1 MRNTKKNK
9 KRELILRGYW
19 VSNFHYVQD
28 DQNGIDLSNNQI
40 NVVSKQIDKKL
51 MSAILGIFLNLTFFV
66 PVNLAGQANNNLNIE
81 IVEFI
86 GSNKIKKLL
95 KKNSPKIIQISK
107 KNYQKKDRRE
117 KQKLE
122 KKARINLLKTYL
134 FLKQQFRKLNPSV
147 NNYETI
153 CLVSKTKNFPKIS
166 RLPTA
171 TSQNQENI
179 IGRMRTQRM
188 RFLRSGTIFDDEQAD
203 KKASSNV
210 SSSVLKIYIA
220 KLIKKLQVITKWIH
234 KNPTLFSMGIIGNV
248 SLIYFYKNGYFGEW
262 YNLIRNS
269 SPRFLELA
277 NHFNNYFQEEEK
289 YFSFSEK
296 VYSMDP
302 DYFSK
307 EYLKSPK
314 VDFSKLKNDQKV
326 LRNEN
331 NYILKEKTPIYVEEQ
346 QDLDS
351 SKNQVEREPTLEDYT
366 DHFQYWD
373 LILDLNDQNNQ
384 D

>member
-28 DQNGIDLSNNQI
+28 DPNGIDLSNNQI

-51 MSAILGIFLNLTFFV
+51 ISAILGIFLNLTFFV
-66 PVNLAGQANNNLNIE
+66 PVNLAVQPNKNLNIE

-166 RLPTA
+166 SLPTA

-179 IGRMRTQRM
+179 IRRMRTQRM

-203 KKASSNV
+203 KKASPNV

-248 SLIYFYKNGYFGEW
+248 SLIYFYKKCYD
-262 YNLIRNS
+262 
-269 SPRFLELA
+269 
-277 NHFNNYFQEEEK
+277 
-289 YFSFSEK
+289 SF
-296 VYSMDP
+296 
-302 DYFSK
+302 
-307 EYLKSPK
+307 
-314 VDFSKLKNDQKV
+314 
-326 LRNEN
+326 
-331 NYILKEKTPIYVEEQ
+331 
-346 QDLDS
+346 
-351 SKNQVEREPTLEDYT
+351 
-366 DHFQYWD
+366 
-373 LILDLNDQNNQ
+373 
-384 D
+384 

>member
-19 VSNFHYVQD
+19 VSNFHYVQE
-28 DQNGIDLSNNQI
+28 DQNDSDLSNNQI
-40 NVVSKQIDKKL
+40 NAVSKKIDKKL
-51 MSAILGIFLNLTFFV
+51 ISAILGIFLNLTFFI
-66 PVNLAGQANNNLNIE
+66 PVNLAVQPNKNLNIE

-107 KNYQKKDRRE
+107 KNYQKNDRRE

-134 FLKQQFRKLNPSV
+134 FLKQQFRKLNPSE
-147 NNYETI
+147 NNYQ
-153 CLVSKTKNFPKIS
+153 KIS
-166 RLPTA
+166 ILPTA

-179 IGRMRTQRM
+179 IGRIRTQRL
-188 RFLRSGTIFDDEQAD
+188 RFLRSGTIFDDEQSD
-203 KKASSNV
+203 NKASPNV

-220 KLIKKLQVITKWIH
+220 KLVKKLQVVTKWIH

-277 NHFNNYFQEEEK
+277 NNFNNYFQEKEK
-289 YFSFSEK
+289 NFSFSEK

-307 EYLKSPK
+307 DYLKNPE

-326 LRNEN
+326 LRNEKK
-331 NYILKEKTPIYVEEQ
+331 YILKEKTAIYVEEQ
-346 QDLDS
+346 QDFDS